1 MYHFT
6 SLIANGAMFRLDRK
20 PEPPTE
26 SPDGKLVKK
35 KWPKE
40 VVLANNQ
47 VFSEKAFFNW
57 THKEKTSSFWGW
69 LIVGLALCIL
79 LFPLWPMLG
88 KKAVFYISLYL
99 LIFLVN
105 LDHLAWY
112 AFDQSRPLHDSKTN
126 RL

>member
-1 MYHFT
+1 M
-6 SLIANGAMFRLDRK
+6 DRK

-26 SPDGKLVKK
+26 SPDGKLTKK

-40 VVLANNQ
+40 VVLAHNQ
-47 VFSEKAFFNW
+47 VFSDKAFYYW
-57 THKEKTSSFWGW
+57 THREKTSSFWGW
-69 LIVGLALCIL
+69 LIVSLALAIL

-99 LIFLVN
+99 LIFLVEYFYSAR
-105 LDHLAWY
+105 H
-112 AFDQSRPLHDSKTN
+112 AFAQSGPIHAGQTY